1 MKYKIKMPRFFKIH
15 FHIQKNESFYQV
27 LSSGIW
33 TRGIYPH
40 CKKTKVSNKYFFSK
54 YDQIHRKLRTCSYLL
69 KKYLMGNFVFCAVQY
84 TSRFKSTLN
93 PVLLHI
99 LRGVFLRILSR
110 ILNTFIFQNS
120 MRCLLKEISK
130 KVKITVIQ
138 LVIRKNLLEYQ

>member
-1 MKYKIKMPRFFKIH
+1 MRAFIR
-15 FHIQKNESFYQV
+15 S

-40 CKKTKVSNKYFFSK
+40 CKKTKVSTKFFFSK
-54 YDQIHRKLRTCSYLL
+54 YDQIQRKLRTCSYLL
-69 KKYLMGNFVFCAVQY
+69 KKSLMGNLIFCAVQY
-84 TSRFKSTLN
+84 TSRFKSILS
-93 PVLLHI
+93 PVLLDI
-99 LRGVFLRILSR
+99 LCSVFLRILSR

-138 LVIRKNLLEYQ
+138 LVIRINLLEYQ